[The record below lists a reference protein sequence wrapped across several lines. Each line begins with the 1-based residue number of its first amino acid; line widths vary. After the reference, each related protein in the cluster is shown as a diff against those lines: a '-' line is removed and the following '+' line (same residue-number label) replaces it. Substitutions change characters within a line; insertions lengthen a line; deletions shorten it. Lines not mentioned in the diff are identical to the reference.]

1 VGKLFAGVPP
11 DVDMA
16 TATDVFPGDINIARC
31 IHGDSLTRI
40 LADSAQVGSP
50 QHGSGGIQLYDERVV
65 ASDRLAEAGARGTC
79 PPPNFGWNTPA
90 VVGKADELVTPVR

>member
-1 VGKLFAGVPP
+1 
-11 DVDMA
+11 MA

-65 ASDRLAEAGARGTC
+65 ASDRLAEAGARGTLS
-79 PPPNFGWNTPA
+79 PA
-90 VVGKADELVTPVR
+90 ELRLEHAGRGGEGGRVSDTVR